1 MKRLITTCLFRAR
14 ATTLV
19 AMLALAVLLST
30 QTIVSAVTPVTPLP
44 TKWTQMPDLENG
56 TAWSSSN
63 GWYIAADDYLCEN
76 PLPVNDVHWW
86 GSYWAG
92 QDPQPING
100 FTIRFF
106 SDVPA
111 SPTGEFSHPGDLLY
125 QAYIA
130 GNCNETY
137 YGNSEPYGLNVY
149 QYNAILLE
157 PFEQDYGTTYWLSIQ
172 LNPGWTEP
180 PYWGWYTSADHWQ
193 DIAVQAEEPSPWNW
207 YQAIDSANQDL
218 AFQLTVVPEPAT
230 ICLLGLGALSLIR
243 RKRSV

>member
-1 MKRLITTCLFRAR
+1 MKRVITICL
-14 ATTLV
+14 V
-19 AMLALAVLLST
+19 CAVVFGLSNW
-30 QTIVSAVTPVTPLP
+30 VSAETLPLP

-56 TAWSSSN
+56 TVWNSSN

-86 GSYWAG
+86 GSYWVPYPG
-92 QDPQPING
+92 EPQPING
-100 FTIRFF
+100 FTISFY

-125 QAYIA
+125 QTYIR

-137 YGNSEPYGLNVY
+137 YGYSAYDNTNVY
-149 QYNAILLE
+149 QYDTILPE
-157 PFEQDYGTTYWLSIQ
+157 AFEQDYGTTYWLSIQ

-180 PYWGWYTSADHWQ
+180 PYWGWHTSADHWQ
-193 DIAVQAEEPSPWNW
+193 DIAVQAYEPSPWNW
-207 YQAIDSANQDL
+207 YQISSANQDL

-243 RKRSV
+243 KKRA